1 MSRVKRTSRE
11 TLARA
16 VSERDFMESVIEYAE
31 LLEWL
36 VFRVHDSR
44 RSPEGWPDLSMAR
57 DDRLLFAELK
67 RVSEKPTGHQR
78 VWLTT
83 LVSTGRCEVHIWTPL
98 DWPLI
103 EERLR

>member
-1 MSRVKRTSRE
+1 MKARE

-16 VSERDFMESVIEYAE
+16 VSEKDFAQSVVELAE

-57 DDRLLFAELK
+57 DDRLIFAELK
-67 RVSEKPTGHQR
+67 RVGEKPTGGQR

-83 LVSTGRCEVHIWTPL
+83 LTQTGKAEVHIWTPAC
-98 DWPLI
+98 WSEI
-103 EERLR
+103 ERILR